1 MSCQRGIRW
10 FRGNVTELGVRFKS
24 DAGHHNKYIITRNF
38 MMYTY
43 KATIINIVDGDTV
56 DAIIDMGFKI
66 HTTQRL
72 RLNRIDTEEMHDA
85 NLEKR
90 KLAIE
95 AKEYLRNTL
104 LNKEVIIET
113 RKSDSFGRWLAEI
126 VYEDI
131 NINNVLLEKNLAS
144 LWKK

>member
-1 MSCQRGIRW
+1 
-10 FRGNVTELGVRFKS
+10 
-24 DAGHHNKYIITRNF
+24 

-43 KATIINIVDGDTV
+43 KATIINVIDGDTV

-126 VYEDI
+126 VCEDI

>member
-1 MSCQRGIRW
+1 
-10 FRGNVTELGVRFKS
+10 
-24 DAGHHNKYIITRNF
+24 
-38 MMYTY
+38 MYTY
-43 KATIINIVDGDTV
+43 KATIINVIDGDTV

-126 VYEDI
+126 VCEDI

>member
-1 MSCQRGIRW
+1 
-10 FRGNVTELGVRFKS
+10 
-24 DAGHHNKYIITRNF
+24 

-43 KATIINIVDGDTV
+43 KATIINVIDGDTV

-72 RLNRIDTEEMHDA
+72 RLNRIDTEEMHDT

-126 VYEDI
+126 VCEDI

>member
-1 MSCQRGIRW
+1 
-10 FRGNVTELGVRFKS
+10 
-24 DAGHHNKYIITRNF
+24 
-38 MMYTY
+38 MYTY
-43 KATIINIVDGDTV
+43 KATIINVIDGDTV

-72 RLNRIDTEEMHDA
+72 RLNRIDTEEMHDP

-95 AKEYLRNTL
+95 AKEYLRSTL

-126 VYEDI
+126 VCEDI

>member
-1 MSCQRGIRW
+1 
-10 FRGNVTELGVRFKS
+10 
-24 DAGHHNKYIITRNF
+24 
-38 MMYTY
+38 MYTY
-43 KATIINIVDGDTV
+43 KATIINVIDGDTV

-72 RLNRIDTEEMHDA
+72 RLNRIDTEEMHDP

-90 KLAIE
+90 KLAVE
-95 AKEYLRNTL
+95 AKEYLKNTL

-126 VYEDI
+126 VCEDI
-131 NINNVLLEKNLAS
+131 NINNVLLEKNLAL

>member
-1 MSCQRGIRW
+1 
-10 FRGNVTELGVRFKS
+10 
-24 DAGHHNKYIITRNF
+24 

-43 KATIINIVDGDTV
+43 KAKIINVIDGDTV

-72 RLNRIDTEEMHDA
+72 RLNRINTEEMHDT

-95 AKEYLRNTL
+95 AKQYMIDTL
-104 LNKEVIIET
+104 LNKEVIVET

-126 VYEDI
+126 LLEDT

>member
-1 MSCQRGIRW
+1 
-10 FRGNVTELGVRFKS
+10 
-24 DAGHHNKYIITRNF
+24 

>member
-1 MSCQRGIRW
+1 
-10 FRGNVTELGVRFKS
+10 
-24 DAGHHNKYIITRNF
+24 

-126 VYEDI
+126 VCEDI

>member
-1 MSCQRGIRW
+1 
-10 FRGNVTELGVRFKS
+10 
-24 DAGHHNKYIITRNF
+24 
-38 MMYTY
+38 MYTY
-43 KATIINIVDGDTV
+43 KATIINVIDGDTV

-72 RLNRIDTEEMHDA
+72 RLNRIDTEEMHDT

-126 VYEDI
+126 VCEDI

>member
-1 MSCQRGIRW
+1 
-10 FRGNVTELGVRFKS
+10 
-24 DAGHHNKYIITRNF
+24 

-43 KATIINIVDGDTV
+43 KATIINVIDGDTV

-72 RLNRIDTEEMHDA
+72 RLNRIDTEEMHDP

-90 KLAIE
+90 KLAVE
-95 AKEYLRNTL
+95 AKEYLKNTL

-126 VYEDI
+126 VCEDI
-131 NINNVLLEKNLAS
+131 NINNVLLEKNLAL